1 MSDTWLVEE
10 IVKCGIS
17 EELASETH
25 IFLGFPKIVKQ
36 KKSYSEWSCSFKIT
50 GLFEYVQ
57 TYRADSGF
65 SALLGAIGGLRHS
78 LRLKLEMEGW
88 DLYAY
93 MHDTNRFEVAS
104 IESVFLVE
112 DCIPE
117 DYDYVINVARKKGI
131 SLD

>member
-50 GLFEYVQ
+50 GLFEYVH
-57 TYRADSGF
+57 TYRAYSGF

-117 DYDYVINVARKKGI
+117 DYD
-131 SLD
+131 